1 MPLLLESY
9 GSFKGKHAY
18 WNFHFLGLLFSS
30 YVEAA
35 PLSLLFCT
43 IRSKL
48 FHLPL
53 RSEYE
58 TYLMFCCGA
67 QIFFMKCECL
77 QCVKVKEFSVW
88 LQRRSKRIFW
98 SSVANFQLYLCT
110 LTTVMGWT
118 PIYGTSNQLENHYLN
133 ILRIWTC
140 SSMGNWT
147 QTFYF
152 WLWSNKYGTK

>member
-48 FHLPL
+48 FPLPF

-88 LQRRSKRIFW
+88 LQRRSERIFS
-98 SSVANFQLYLCT
+98 SSVANFQVFMQIT
-110 LTTVMGWT
+110 LVM
-118 PIYGTSNQLENHYLN
+118 S
-133 ILRIWTC
+133 
-140 SSMGNWT
+140 WT
-147 QTFYF
+147 QFHYII
-152 WLWSNKYGTK
+152 SYKSEINKTLFRCAKLLREWPMKDVCTQLM

>member
-77 QCVKVKEFSVW
+77 QCVKVKEFSVR
-88 LQRRSKRIFW
+88 LQRWSERIFS
-98 SSVANFQLYLCT
+98 SSVANFQVFVYIDYSDGLNTILWNIKST
-110 LTTVMGWT
+110 RKSLFEHLTNLNVFIHGKLN
-118 PIYGTSNQLENHYLN
+118 SN
-133 ILRIWTC
+133 ILFLALIK
-140 SSMGNWT
+140 
-147 QTFYF
+147 QI
-152 WLWSNKYGTK
+152 